1 MWVGLASMNTWGVF
15 IYEHKREE
23 ASLLPR
29 WVHQF
34 YPFRFGV
41 AATIRR
47 TLGRSET
54 YHRRRMARVLCFYRG
69 KDGIFFLVE
78 NKFKLPLEYVKQPEK
93 IVLDNEKY
101 DRTTLGS
108 SLTDSFCQDLGA
120 GVGLVYTH
128 DRELKWVCSVD
139 DCVLFSKDVWVK
151 CVLCF
156 IHSRLYYT
164 EVTVSL

>member
-101 DRTTLGS
+101 DRTTWGVVW
-108 SLTDSFCQDLGA
+108 LTRFA
-120 GVGLVYTH
+120 KTLVPVLVLFT
-128 DRELKWVCSVD
+128 RMTVNWNECSVE